1 MSNHITVLTRT
12 RTAQTRQQHV
22 SPSRPLEGSTFSG
35 ERAASLPGPLAS
47 LTPRSQPPGPK
58 LRFPSNHSNNVV
70 PSAPS
75 FWDFSWRSLPCSSF
89 VLRALPGG
97 LWLRCSPPAPPRRP
111 RTPQALPSSRAP
123 GCSPGL
129 SPVSIHRCVP
139 SPRVGSVRSLF
150 YTCTNKTHQATACIP
165 EHPPFTLNLMAPP
178 PPPPTL
184 RGSVGCKKITGHF
197 QVSPFF
203 KGFYFLDTDTSTILL
218 RPRQGTGLRSLLQA
232 EPAPPAPQALII
244 NFGAHVKKHKHK
256 AALGRRSTN
265 NSALL
270 GGERQDFHLSPPPAP
285 HSISHCL

>member
-1 MSNHITVLTRT
+1 MFFLCP
-12 RTAQTRQQHV
+12 
-22 SPSRPLEGSTFSG
+22 PSTPR
-35 ERAASLPGPLAS
+35 RPLAS
-47 LTPRSQPPGPK
+47 LLPPG
-58 LRFPSNHSNNVV
+58 
-70 PSAPS
+70 APS
-75 FWDFSWRSLPCSSF
+75 QTPHAPGVALQQGTRLLPRAVPRVNPSLC
-89 VLRALPGG
+89 
-97 LWLRCSPPAPPRRP
+97 
-111 RTPQALPSSRAP
+111 ALPSCGQCKIPVLHMHKQNPPSNCLHSRASTFHVKP
-123 GCSPGL
+123 D
-129 SPVSIHRCVP
+129 
-139 SPRVGSVRSLF
+139 GS
-150 YTCTNKTHQATACIP
+150 
-165 EHPPFTLNLMAPP
+165 PP

-265 NSALL
+265 NSVLL
-270 GGERQDFHLSPPPAP
+270 GGERQDFHLSPPPPAP